1 MIIDSTKAPMTQNHC
16 YTQPFIELFNED
28 CLQTLS
34 RFEDN
39 SIDCVITDPPYSGLT
54 SKSKGTGRFAN
65 DDNHIEFDDM
75 SERAF
80 LLFVKPIFRE
90 LYRTMK
96 LGSHLY
102 CFTDWKQLR
111 NMADCLELASFKI
124 VNIVCWDKGHF
135 GMGAGY
141 RSQSEYLLV
150 FSKGLPNTF
159 NLKNIGNVIKVS
171 RAKETT
177 HPHQKPTELLKILVE
192 NSTKEQVNKVSAK
205 KAKAQAKANNILYK
219 DILANL
225 NKSTEGLLK
234 TSFGVKKSDIYK
246 EEIFSELSDKEK
258 KVARKKFRNTILSLS
273 ESLIQEKDKTRLEK
287 LKKAFLDFYKQVYKV
302 NDFSL
307 SSVCSENM
315 KETNKE
321 ILKKAL
327 QIVKK

>member
-1 MIIDSTKAPMTQNHC
+1 MEEKK
-16 YTQPFIELFNED
+16 L
-28 CLQTLS
+28 
-34 RFEDN
+34 N
-39 SIDCVITDPPYSGLT
+39 SVE
-54 SKSKGTGRFAN
+54 N
-65 DDNHIEFDDM
+65 
-75 SERAF
+75 
-80 LLFVKPIFRE
+80 
-90 LYRTMK
+90 
-96 LGSHLY
+96 
-102 CFTDWKQLR
+102 
-111 NMADCLELASFKI
+111 
-124 VNIVCWDKGHF
+124 VNV
-135 GMGAGY
+135 
-141 RSQSEYLLV
+141 V
-150 FSKGLPNTF
+150 
-159 NLKNIGNVIKVS
+159 
-171 RAKETT
+171 
-177 HPHQKPTELLKILVE
+177 VE
-192 NSTKEQVNKVSAK
+192 NSTKNKVNNKVNKVSAK
-205 KAKAQAKANNILYK
+205 KAKAQAKEKKLNPVVENINVVENSTQEKVNKVSEAQSKANNILYK

-273 ESLIQEKDKTRLEK
+273 ESLTQEKDKTRLEK

>member
-1 MIIDSTKAPMTQNHC
+1 MNFYRKGYNKI
-16 YTQPFIELFNED
+16 
-28 CLQTLS
+28 
-34 RFEDN
+34 N
-39 SIDCVITDPPYSGLT
+39 SKVQ
-54 SKSKGTGRFAN
+54 
-65 DDNHIEFDDM
+65 
-75 SERAF
+75 AF
-80 LLFVKPIFRE
+80 LIMEEK
-90 LYRTMK
+90 K
-96 LGSHLY
+96 LNSVE
-102 CFTDWKQLR
+102 
-111 NMADCLELASFKI
+111 N
-124 VNIVCWDKGHF
+124 VNV
-135 GMGAGY
+135 
-141 RSQSEYLLV
+141 
-150 FSKGLPNTF
+150 
-159 NLKNIGNVIKVS
+159 
-171 RAKETT
+171 
-177 HPHQKPTELLKILVE
+177 VE

-273 ESLIQEKDKTRLEK
+273 ESLTQEKDKARLEK

-315 KETNKE
+315 KETNKD

>member
-1 MIIDSTKAPMTQNHC
+1 MTQ
-16 YTQPFIELFNED
+16 E
-28 CLQTLS
+28 
-34 RFEDN
+34 
-39 SIDCVITDPPYSGLT
+39 
-54 SKSKGTGRFAN
+54 
-65 DDNHIEFDDM
+65 
-75 SERAF
+75 
-80 LLFVKPIFRE
+80 
-90 LYRTMK
+90 
-96 LGSHLY
+96 
-102 CFTDWKQLR
+102 
-111 NMADCLELASFKI
+111 
-124 VNIVCWDKGHF
+124 
-135 GMGAGY
+135 
-141 RSQSEYLLV
+141 
-150 FSKGLPNTF
+150 
-159 NLKNIGNVIKVS
+159 NLISVVENKV
-171 RAKETT
+171 
-177 HPHQKPTELLKILVE
+177 VE
-192 NSTKEQVNKVSAK
+192 NSSKEKVNKVSTK

-234 TSFGVKKSDIYK
+234 TSFGKKSDIYK

-273 ESLIQEKDKTRLEK
+273 ESLTQEKDKSRLEK

>member
-1 MIIDSTKAPMTQNHC
+1 MQIKI
-16 YTQPFIELFNED
+16 LFLYLHREIKN
-28 CLQTLS
+28 
-34 RFEDN
+34 
-39 SIDCVITDPPYSGLT
+39 
-54 SKSKGTGRFAN
+54 
-65 DDNHIEFDDM
+65 
-75 SERAF
+75 
-80 LLFVKPIFRE
+80 LF
-90 LYRTMK
+90 
-96 LGSHLY
+96 
-102 CFTDWKQLR
+102 
-111 NMADCLELASFKI
+111 
-124 VNIVCWDKGHF
+124 
-135 GMGAGY
+135 
-141 RSQSEYLLV
+141 
-150 FSKGLPNTF
+150 
-159 NLKNIGNVIKVS
+159 
-171 RAKETT
+171 
-177 HPHQKPTELLKILVE
+177 ELLIRLEFLSKRLYKFKNSSIFIMEEKKLNSVENVNVVVE
-192 NSTKEQVNKVSAK
+192 NSSKEKVNKVSVK
-205 KAKAQAKANNILYK
+205 KAKAQAKANNSLYK

-273 ESLIQEKDKTRLEK
+273 ESLTQEKDKNRLEK

>member
-1 MIIDSTKAPMTQNHC
+1 MLQKNLVSV
-16 YTQPFIELFNED
+16 NE
-28 CLQTLS
+28 S
-34 RFEDN
+34 
-39 SIDCVITDPPYSGLT
+39 
-54 SKSKGTGRFAN
+54 AN
-65 DDNHIEFDDM
+65 
-75 SERAF
+75 
-80 LLFVKPIFRE
+80 
-90 LYRTMK
+90 
-96 LGSHLY
+96 
-102 CFTDWKQLR
+102 
-111 NMADCLELASFKI
+111 
-124 VNIVCWDKGHF
+124 
-135 GMGAGY
+135 
-141 RSQSEYLLV
+141 
-150 FSKGLPNTF
+150 
-159 NLKNIGNVIKVS
+159 
-171 RAKETT
+171 
-177 HPHQKPTELLKILVE
+177 VE
-192 NSTKEQVNKVSAK
+192 NSSKEKINKVSAK
-205 KAKAQAKANNILYK
+205 KAKAQSKAQSKANNILYK

-273 ESLIQEKDKTRLEK
+273 ESLTQEKDKTRLEK

>member
-1 MIIDSTKAPMTQNHC
+1 MNFYRKGYNKI
-16 YTQPFIELFNED
+16 
-28 CLQTLS
+28 
-34 RFEDN
+34 N
-39 SIDCVITDPPYSGLT
+39 SKVQ
-54 SKSKGTGRFAN
+54 
-65 DDNHIEFDDM
+65 
-75 SERAF
+75 AF
-80 LLFVKPIFRE
+80 LIMEEK
-90 LYRTMK
+90 K
-96 LGSHLY
+96 LNSVE
-102 CFTDWKQLR
+102 
-111 NMADCLELASFKI
+111 N
-124 VNIVCWDKGHF
+124 VNV
-135 GMGAGY
+135 
-141 RSQSEYLLV
+141 
-150 FSKGLPNTF
+150 
-159 NLKNIGNVIKVS
+159 
-171 RAKETT
+171 
-177 HPHQKPTELLKILVE
+177 VE

-273 ESLIQEKDKTRLEK
+273 ESLTQEKDKTRLEK

>member
-1 MIIDSTKAPMTQNHC
+1 MEEKK
-16 YTQPFIELFNED
+16 L
-28 CLQTLS
+28 
-34 RFEDN
+34 N
-39 SIDCVITDPPYSGLT
+39 SVE
-54 SKSKGTGRFAN
+54 N
-65 DDNHIEFDDM
+65 
-75 SERAF
+75 
-80 LLFVKPIFRE
+80 
-90 LYRTMK
+90 
-96 LGSHLY
+96 
-102 CFTDWKQLR
+102 
-111 NMADCLELASFKI
+111 
-124 VNIVCWDKGHF
+124 VNV
-135 GMGAGY
+135 
-141 RSQSEYLLV
+141 V
-150 FSKGLPNTF
+150 
-159 NLKNIGNVIKVS
+159 
-171 RAKETT
+171 
-177 HPHQKPTELLKILVE
+177 VE
-192 NSTKEQVNKVSAK
+192 NSTTKEKVNKVSAK
-205 KAKAQAKANNILYK
+205 KAKAQAQAKANNILYK

-258 KVARKKFRNTILSLS
+258 KIARKKFRNTILSLS

>member
-1 MIIDSTKAPMTQNHC
+1 MNFYRKGYNKINSKIQAF
-16 YTQPFIELFNED
+16 FIMEEKK
-28 CLQTLS
+28 
-34 RFEDN
+34 
-39 SIDCVITDPPYSGLT
+39 LT
-54 SKSKGTGRFAN
+54 SVVEN
-65 DDNHIEFDDM
+65 
-75 SERAF
+75 
-80 LLFVKPIFRE
+80 
-90 LYRTMK
+90 
-96 LGSHLY
+96 
-102 CFTDWKQLR
+102 
-111 NMADCLELASFKI
+111 
-124 VNIVCWDKGHF
+124 VNV
-135 GMGAGY
+135 
-141 RSQSEYLLV
+141 
-150 FSKGLPNTF
+150 
-159 NLKNIGNVIKVS
+159 
-171 RAKETT
+171 
-177 HPHQKPTELLKILVE
+177 VE
-192 NSTKEQVNKVSAK
+192 NSLKEKVNKVSAK
-205 KAKAQAKANNILYK
+205 AKAKANNILYK